1 MKEWKLCKTKNF
13 NCFLDNLHKW
23 SVAFMF
29 GREKAW
35 QKSNSFLMEAKN
47 IFNWTISFCWRG
59 CNQFC
64 WIRNFKM
71 SIFSVWLLR
80 QSQYDLFA
88 INLYY
93 EVIIKDSAHSIK
105 SFNQDLNLAQNQIK
119 TEEVQ
124 KLKKVVAIILM

>member
-1 MKEWKLCKTKNF
+1 
-13 NCFLDNLHKW
+13 
-23 SVAFMF
+23 
-29 GREKAW
+29 
-35 QKSNSFLMEAKN
+35 
-47 IFNWTISFCWRG
+47 
-59 CNQFC
+59 
-64 WIRNFKM
+64 
-71 SIFSVWLLR
+71 LR

-93 EVIIKDSAHSIK
+93 EVIIKDSADSIK

>member
-1 MKEWKLCKTKNF
+1 
-13 NCFLDNLHKW
+13 
-23 SVAFMF
+23 
-29 GREKAW
+29 
-35 QKSNSFLMEAKN
+35 
-47 IFNWTISFCWRG
+47 
-59 CNQFC
+59 
-64 WIRNFKM
+64 M

-124 KLKKVVAIILM
+124 KLKKVVIILLM